1 MKALVTGSTGF
12 LGSHV
17 VERLLA
23 EGYEVRALAR
33 TTSNITHLK
42 NTGAE
47 IVFGDVEDYDSL
59 CPVVEGIDVVFHAAG
74 RVTPGW
80 GRWQQFEATI
90 AKGTENML
98 KASAE
103 VGCPRFLYV
112 STGSVYGNACEGDIP
127 ACEYTPCQVVFGPDT
142 YYESAKLRAEKAA
155 FEYHNQGKIQVSI
168 IRPGAI
174 YGPRDR
180 LVADRVFRQVS
191 PPVVVWP
198 EASNPKYS
206 IVFVSDAADCALLV
220 ATSGQ
225 AIGQIYNV
233 APPYSVRFREFA
245 ATMIQAMG
253 GSKLQLTIPYAMG
266 YAWCALMEGW
276 SRLRRVNDMPY
287 LTRSALR
294 FLNKGMFLDGSK
306 ARDELGWE
314 PKVSI
319 EEGTRLYVQWRRL
332 QEKK

>member
-47 IVFGDVEDYDSL
+47 IVFGDIEDYDSL
-59 CPVVEGIDVVFHAAG
+59 CPAVEGIDVVFHAAG

-80 GRWQQFEATI
+80 GRWQQFEAPI
-90 AKGTENML
+90 ARGTENML
-98 KASAE
+98 RASAE
-103 VGCPRFLYV
+103 AGCPRFLYV
-112 STGSVYGNACEGDIP
+112 STGGVYGEACESDTP
-127 ACEYTPCQVVFGPDT
+127 ACESTPCQVIFGPDT
-142 YYESAKLRAEKAA
+142 YYESAKLRAETAA

-180 LVADRVFRQVS
+180 LVANRVFRQVS
-191 PPVVVWP
+191 PSVVVWP

-206 IVFVSDAADCALLV
+206 IIFVTDVADCALLA
-220 ATSGQ
+220 ATSDQ

-245 ATMIQAMG
+245 IIMIQAMG

-276 SRLRRVNDMPY
+276 SSLRRVNDMPY
-287 LTRSALR
+287 LTRAALR

-306 ARDELGWE
+306 ARNELGWE

-332 QEKK
+332 QAKK

>member
-47 IVFGDVEDYDSL
+47 IVFGDIEDYDSL
-59 CPVVEGIDVVFHAAG
+59 CPAVEGIDVVFHAAG

-80 GRWQQFEATI
+80 GRWQQFEAPI
-90 AKGTENML
+90 ARGTENML
-98 KASAE
+98 RASAE
-103 VGCPRFLYV
+103 AGCPRFLYV
-112 STGSVYGNACEGDIP
+112 STGGVYGEACEGDTP
-127 ACEYTPCQVVFGPDT
+127 ACESTPCQVVFGPDT
-142 YYESAKLRAEKAA
+142 YYESAKLRAETAA

-174 YGPRDR
+174 YGPRDS

-206 IVFVSDAADCALLV
+206 IIFVTDAADCALLA
-220 ATSGQ
+220 ATSDQ
-225 AIGQIYNV
+225 AIGQIYNA

-245 ATMIQAMG
+245 AIMIQAMG

-276 SRLRRVNDMPY
+276 SSLRRVNDMPY
-287 LTRSALR
+287 LTRAALR

-306 ARDELGWE
+306 ARNELGWE

-319 EEGTRLYVQWRRL
+319 EEVTRIYVQWRRL
-332 QEKK
+332 QAKK

>member
-80 GRWQQFEATI
+80 GRWQQFEAPI
-90 AKGTENML
+90 ARGTENML
-98 KASAE
+98 RASAE
-103 VGCPRFLYV
+103 AG
-112 STGSVYGNACEGDIP
+112 GVYGKACEGDTP
-127 ACEYTPCQVVFGPDT
+127 ACESIPCQVVFGPDN
-142 YYESAKLRAEKAA
+142 YYENAKLRAEKAA
-155 FEYHNQGKIQVSI
+155 FEYHNKGKIQVSI

-180 LVADRVFRQVS
+180 LVADRVYRHVS
-191 PPVVVWP
+191 PPVIVWP
-198 EASNPKYS
+198 EASNPKHS
-206 IVFVSDAADCALLV
+206 IVFATDAADCAIL
-220 ATSGQ
+220 AANSDR

-233 APPYSVRFREFA
+233 APPYGVRYREFA
-245 ATMIQAMG
+245 AIMIQAMG

-276 SRLRRVNDMPY
+276 SRLRRINDMPY

-294 FLNKGMFLDGSK
+294 FLNKGVFLDGSK

-332 QEKK
+332 QAKK

>member
-12 LGSHV
+12 LGSNV

-42 NTGAE
+42 NTRAE

-103 VGCPRFLYV
+103 AGCPRFLYV
-112 STGSVYGNACEGDIP
+112 STGGVYGKACEGDTP
-127 ACEYTPCQVVFGPDT
+127 ACESTPCQVVFGPDT
-142 YYESAKLRAEKAA
+142 YYESAKMRAEKAA
-155 FEYHNQGKIQVSI
+155 LEYHNQGKIQVSI

-174 YGPRDR
+174 YGPRDK
-180 LVADRVFRQVS
+180 LVADRVYRQVS
-191 PPVVVWP
+191 LPIVIWP
-198 EASNPKYS
+198 GASNPKYS
-206 IVFVSDAADCALLV
+206 IVFVSDVVDCAIV
-220 ATSGQ
+220 AATSDR
-225 AIGQIYNV
+225 AVGQIYNV
-233 APPYSVRFREFA
+233 APRYSVRFREFA
-245 ATMIQAMG
+245 ANMIQAMG
-253 GSKLQLTIPYAMG
+253 GSKLQMTIPYSIG
-266 YAWCALMEGW
+266 YAWCALMESW
-276 SRLRRVNDMPY
+276 SGLRRVNDMPY

-294 FLNKGMFLDGSK
+294 FLNKGMVLDGSK

-319 EEGTRLYVQWRRL
+319 EEGTRLYVQWRRS